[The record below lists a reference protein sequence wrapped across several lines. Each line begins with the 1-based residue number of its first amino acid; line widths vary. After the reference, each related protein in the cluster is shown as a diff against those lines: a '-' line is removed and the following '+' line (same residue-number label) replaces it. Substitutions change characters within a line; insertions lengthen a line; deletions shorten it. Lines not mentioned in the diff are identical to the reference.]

1 MAVIHLT
8 KQTFETEV
16 LQSEKPV
23 FIDFFATWCGPCKML
38 SPIVEQ
44 VAEEIDT
51 VKICKVDV
59 DQEPELAAAF
69 GVSSI
74 PTLVLMKEGKIVA
87 QRLGAISKKGLTEF
101 IQQ

>member
-8 KQTFETEV
+8 TQAFEQEV
-16 LQSEKPV
+16 LQSDKPV

-44 VAEEIDT
+44 VAAEIDHI
-51 VKICKVDV
+51 KICKVDV
-59 DQEPELAAAF
+59 DQEPELAAKF

-74 PTLVLMKEGKIVA
+74 PTLVLMKEGKLVA
-87 QRLGAISKKGLTEF
+87 QRLGAISKKALIEF
-101 IQQ
+101 MEQ

>member
-8 KQTFETEV
+8 KQTFEQEV
-16 LQSEKPV
+16 LQSDKPV

-44 VAEEIDT
+44 IAEEVGH

-59 DQEPELAAAF
+59 DQESELAAAF

-74 PTLVLMKEGKIVA
+74 PTLVLMKDGKIAA
-87 QRLGAISKKGLTEF
+87 QRLGAISKKGLLDF
-101 IQQ
+101 INQ

>member
-8 KQTFETEV
+8 KATFDAEV
-16 LQSEKPV
+16 LKSDKPV

-44 VAEEIDT
+44 LAEEVED

-74 PTLVLMKEGKIVA
+74 PTLVLMKDGKLID
-87 QRLGAISKKGLTEF
+87 QRLGAVSKKALNDF
-101 IQQ
+101 IHQ